1 MIRHTIEAN
10 EKPIL
15 DIFCDKYL
23 FSIPSYQRPYAWTT
37 EQASDLLDD
46 ITTACGAT
54 GDVANAN
61 PYFLGS
67 IVLIK
72 NNGPAPSARGLIRLK
87 EIVVDWAALV
97 TNIKPK
103 SEHPTFRVRLA
114 LGFTTSLSCNATS

>member
-72 NNGPAPSARGLIRLK
+72 NLFAVRAC
-87 EIVVDWAALV
+87 E
-97 TNIKPK
+97 TN
-103 SEHPTFRVRLA
+103 
-114 LGFTTSLSCNATS
+114 